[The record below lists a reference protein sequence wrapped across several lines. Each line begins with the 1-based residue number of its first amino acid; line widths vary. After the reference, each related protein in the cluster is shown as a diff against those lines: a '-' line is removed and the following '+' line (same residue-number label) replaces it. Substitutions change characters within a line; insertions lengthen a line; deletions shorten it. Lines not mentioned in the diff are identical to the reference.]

1 MAHSSQGFY
10 VVEDNETQL
19 WNHMILWF
27 RIIDGAVARPLAEVA
42 WVWYKS
48 DGSLLGILQESLF
61 FWRTETKL
69 ISWNLAFVKLA
80 RNFFKKRYAPSILSY
95 CSALFCDRKKQ
106 ISFMQCWQWLWECSS
121 FEQER
126 RVKLFF
132 MGTPAIL
139 FFVFLIEIFF
149 ELWRNQG
156 EGFCNGNYFL
166 QFCSGKLICH
176 KISTW
181 FWLVGWVLFGG
192 VFWISFMCSVIYRD
206 KKYLVDSWISS
217 WYFSYYHCL
226 IQSQLMSSM
235 TNSSLSDI

>member
-1 MAHSSQGFY
+1 MIYRRASSYFSNIPRDLNLVCRCSIFLHNWKKILNSVSMAHSSQGFY

-61 FWRTETKL
+61 FWETEKKL
-69 ISWNLAFVKLA
+69 ISWNLVFVKLA
-80 RNFFKKRYAPSILSY
+80 RNVFKKRYTPSILSY
-95 CSALFCDRKKQ
+95 SLALFCDRKKQ
-106 ISFMQCWQWLWECSS
+106 ISFMQCWQWLWECSC

-139 FFVFLIEIFF
+139 FFFF
-149 ELWRNQG
+149 
-156 EGFCNGNYFL
+156 
-166 QFCSGKLICH
+166 
-176 KISTW
+176 
-181 FWLVGWVLFGG
+181 
-192 VFWISFMCSVIYRD
+192 
-206 KKYLVDSWISS
+206 SW
-217 WYFSYYHCL
+217 
-226 IQSQLMSSM
+226 
-235 TNSSLSDI
+235 